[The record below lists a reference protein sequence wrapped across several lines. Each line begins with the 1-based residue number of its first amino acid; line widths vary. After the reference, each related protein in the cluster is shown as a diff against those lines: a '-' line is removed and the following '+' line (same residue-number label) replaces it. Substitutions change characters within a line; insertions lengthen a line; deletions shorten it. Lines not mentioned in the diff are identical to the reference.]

1 MMADELLSFIGTVH
15 REGFSLIGNNCIHKS
30 LRIKAKAEEMGGEAD
45 LICCLAIVPIK
56 KFYNFPIAIPHVYT
70 LIEGRKVD
78 VALDPQSEGIY
89 CKNDELKLVV
99 PVNISRMRRIV
110 CREASN

>member
-1 MMADELLSFIGTVH
+1 MMADELLSFIGAVH
-15 REGFSLIGNNCIHKS
+15 REGFSLIRNNCIHKS
-30 LRIKAKAEEMGGEAD
+30 LVEEMGGEAD
-45 LICCLAIVPIK
+45 LIYCLAIVPIK

-78 VALDPQSEGIY
+78 VALDPQSEEVY
-89 CKNDELKLVV
+89 CKNDELKLVL
-99 PVNISRMRRIV
+99 PVNISKVRRII